1 MRKEIIFPDNPSNL
15 TASKAKGEIV
25 LFANSDDPVTLVIQD
40 GMASMFLKDNSVA
53 FRQVQLPSS
62 TSEKPVKVFA
72 SNFPQNP
79 TLWFIIQNPG
89 VTINS
94 GGKTIEYNGLFGIRC
109 TVDLKNKQTNPPEL
123 DKLVEIA
130 KELGWEIFPYVT
142 ALLGM
147 VKQK

>member
-1 MRKEIIFPDNPSNL
+1 MGKEIILFSN
-15 TASKAKGEIV
+15 SK
-25 LFANSDDPVTLVIQD
+25 DPVRLIINNGTVTTL
-40 GMASMFLKDNSVA
+40 LKNKPDP

-79 TLWFIIQNPG
+79 TLWFIRQNPG

-94 GGKTIEYNGLFGIRC
+94 GGKTIKDNGLFGIRC
-109 TVDLKNKQTNPPEL
+109 TVDLENKETNPPEL

-130 KELGWEIFPYVT
+130 EELGWEIFPYVT

>member
-1 MRKEIIFPDNPSNL
+1 MRKEIVLPDNPSNL

-53 FRQVQLPSS
+53 FRQVQLPAS
-62 TSEKPVKVFA
+62 TSEKPVDVLAIK
-72 SNFPQNP
+72 SPQNP
-79 TLWFIIQNPG
+79 SLWFIRQNPG
-89 VTINS
+89 VTVRS
-94 GGKTIEYNGLFGIRC
+94 GGKIIEDNGLFGVRC
-109 TVDLKNKQTNPPEL
+109 TVDLENKQTNPPEL

-130 KELGWEIFPYVT
+130 KELGWEIFPYVI
-142 ALLGM
+142 ALLRM